1 MDGLATPLPPRAAP
15 RPAAH
20 TNHLATPGARRTAK
34 TAPTTAKTA
43 PATAKTAPATVA
55 TASHPGERGGGGAAP
70 ARPALTPPRTSP
82 PSSCAISAPEI
93 AISAPEIA
101 SSAPEIASSAPEIA
115 SSAPEISPR
124 SRHDPGGV
132 SAGELPPGGASAG
145 ALDPEAPSSAQQWV
159 GRGGCYLYHP
169 YPYPRP

>member
-34 TAPTTAKTA
+34 TAPATAKTA

-55 TASHPGERGGGGAAP
+55 TASHLGGGGGEGAAP

-82 PSSCAISAPEI
+82 PSSRAI
-93 AISAPEIA
+93 
-101 SSAPEIASSAPEIA
+101 SAPEIA

-132 SAGELPPGGASAG
+132 SAG
-145 ALDPEAPSSAQQWV
+145 ALHAEAPSSARQWV
-159 GRGGCYLYHP
+159 GRGAYYLYHP
-169 YPYPRP
+169 YPYP